1 LTGDLSLHR
10 ITSENSAIGIMATTT
25 EFRATPATQAQ
36 PKVKLL
42 LVDDSPENLV
52 SLEATLEGLGQE
64 LVLASSGM
72 EALRRLLEDD
82 FAAILLDVKMP
93 EMDGFQ
99 TAELIRARK
108 RSRHTPILFLTGYK
122 NEEHLFRGY
131 DLGAVDFLFKP
142 IVPEILRSKVGVFV
156 ELSRNTA
163 LLERQAKF
171 LSKAEQ
177 KFRSLLEAAPDAMII
192 SSEDGRINLV
202 NSQVEAMF
210 GFRRDELI
218 GRSILTL
225 VPEWTGG
232 SVAAPGSSGA
242 GSAPRELRG
251 WTRGQVEF
259 PIEISVS
266 PLQTEDGVLLISAL
280 RDITERRKADRA
292 LLESEAKLRLLVDNV
307 TDYAIFMLDTD
318 GYIVSWNAGAER
330 IHGHRTEE
338 IIGRHLSCFY
348 PSPEV
353 DQRDGQ
359 HDEHRSAQRLAAEQA
374 LKTAAA
380 VGRFEAEAWRIRKDG
395 SRFWASVVLTALMDQ
410 DNHLVGFLKVTRDIT
425 DRKKADEEI
434 RGLNA
439 SLEQRVEE
447 RTEELVASNDALRQ
461 SNEDLNQFAYAASH
475 DLQEPLRM
483 VALFSQMLHSSY
495 AGRLDPEADQYI
507 SYVVNGA
514 QTMEQLLK
522 DLLEYSQAGSKSEG
536 PPQPV
541 DCETI
546 MEKVL
551 LNLKVSIEQNGASIT
566 WSDLPTVP
574 AHEVRMVQLLQNLVG
589 NAIKYRGK
597 EPPRIHISAHPR
609 HTGWIF
615 YVQDNGIGISP
626 EYTQQIFG
634 VFKRLHG
641 HNYPGTGIGLAICQR
656 IVERYGGRIWV
667 ESTLGEGSTFC
678 FTLPAVA
685 GQATGAGEAIGQ
697 GRSDWTH

>member
-1 LTGDLSLHR
+1 
-10 ITSENSAIGIMATTT
+10 MATTT
-25 EFRATPATQAQ
+25 ELSAALAAQAQ
-36 PKVKLL
+36 PRVKLL

-64 LVLASSGM
+64 LVLARSGM

-163 LLERQAKF
+163 LLERQAKV
-171 LSKAEQ
+171 LGKAEQ

-210 GFRRDELI
+210 GFDREELI
-218 GRSILTL
+218 GRSILAL
-225 VPEWTGG
+225 VPEWTKG
-232 SVAAPGSSGA
+232 SIAAPGSPGA
-242 GSAPRELRG
+242 PSLPRELWGRSKD
-251 WTRGQVEF
+251 QVEF

-266 PLQTEDGVLLISAL
+266 PLQTEDGLLLISAL
-280 RDITERRKADRA
+280 RDVTERRKADRA
-292 LLESEAKLRLLVDNV
+292 LVESEAKFRLLVENV
-307 TDYAIFMLDTD
+307 ADYAIFMLDTD
-318 GYIVSWNAGAER
+318 GYIVSWNAGAQR
-330 IHGHRTEE
+330 IHGYRTEE
-338 IIGRHLSCFY
+338 IVGRHLSGFY
-348 PSPEV
+348 PPE
-353 DQRDGQ
+353 QGHRD
-359 HDEHRSAQRLAAEQA
+359 AQREEVEAA
-374 LKTAAA
+374 LSAAA
-380 VGRFEAEAWRIRKDG
+380 TAGRFEDEAWRIRKDG
-395 SRFWASVVLTALMDQ
+395 SRFWASVVLTALRDQ
-410 DNHLVGFLKVTRDIT
+410 DGRLVGFVKVTRDIT

-434 RGLNA
+434 RELNA
-439 SLEQRVEE
+439 SLERRVAE
-447 RTEELVASNDALRQ
+447 RTEELVASNEALVQ

-483 VALFSQMLHSSY
+483 VALFSQMLHSAY

-514 QTMEQLLK
+514 QRMEQLLK

-536 PPQPV
+536 PAQPV
-541 DCETI
+541 DCAKV
-546 MEKVL
+546 MEEAL
-551 LNLKVSIEQNGASIT
+551 LNLQVAIEQNGASVT

-589 NAIKYRGK
+589 NAIKYRGS
-597 EPPRIHISAHPR
+597 EPPRIQVSAHRR
-609 HTGWIF
+609 HTGWMF
-615 YVQDNGIGISP
+615 CVQDNGIGISP

-641 HNYPGTGIGLAICQR
+641 QNYPGTGIGLAICQR

-667 ESTLGEGSTFC
+667 ESTLGKGSTFC

-685 GQATGAGEAIGQ
+685 GEAIGSGQ
-697 GRSDWTH
+697 AIGQSTAWTH

>member
-1 LTGDLSLHR
+1 MT
-10 ITSENSAIGIMATTT
+10 EAVGIASQGPYPVTR
-25 EFRATPATQAQ
+25 E
-36 PKVKLL
+36 KIL
-42 LVDDSPENLV
+42 LVDDSAENLI
-52 SLEATLEGLGQE
+52 SIEAALEGLGQE
-64 LVLASSGM
+64 VVTARSGK
-72 EALRRLLEDD
+72 EALRHLLESD
-82 FAAILLDVKMP
+82 FALILLDVKMP

-163 LLERQAKF
+163 LLERQASV
-171 LSKAEQ
+171 LGKAEQ

-202 NSQVEAMF
+202 NSQAEAMF
-210 GFRRDELI
+210 GFEREALI
-218 GRSILTL
+218 GRSILSL

-232 SVAAPGSSGA
+232 SIAAPGSSTA
-242 GSAPRELRG
+242 SVHRELWGRSKN
-251 WTRGQVEF
+251 QVEF

-266 PLQTEDGVLLISAL
+266 PLQTDDGLLLISAL
-280 RDITERRKADRA
+280 RDVTERRKADRA
-292 LLESEAKLRLLVDNV
+292 LLESEAKFRLLVENV
-307 TDYAIFMLDTD
+307 VDYAIFMLDPD

-330 IHGHRTEE
+330 IHGYRTEE
-338 IIGRHLSCFY
+338 IIGGHLSRFY
-348 PSPEV
+348 PLED
-353 DQRDGQ
+353 DQRD
-359 HDEHRSAQRLAAEQA
+359 SAQLGRVEAALKAAAAE
-374 LKTAAA
+374 
-380 VGRFEAEAWRIRKDG
+380 GRFEAEAWRMRKDG
-395 SRFWASVVLTALMDQ
+395 SRFWASVVLTALRDQ
-410 DNHLVGFLKVTRDIT
+410 DGRLLGFVKVTRDIT

-434 RGLNA
+434 HELNA
-439 SLEQRVEE
+439 SLERRVAE
-447 RTEELVASNDALRQ
+447 RTEELVASNEALLQ

-483 VALFSQMLHSSY
+483 VALFSQMLHSAY

-514 QTMEQLLK
+514 QRMEQLLK
-522 DLLEYSQAGSKSEG
+522 DLLEYSQVGSKSEG
-536 PPQPV
+536 PAQPL
-541 DCETI
+541 DCGKI

-551 LNLKVSIEQNGASIT
+551 LNLQVSIEQNGASVT

-597 EPPRIHISAHPR
+597 EPPRIHVSAHRR
-609 HTGWIF
+609 HTGWMF
-615 YVQDNGIGISP
+615 SVQDNGIGIGP
-626 EYTQQIFG
+626 EYAQQIFG

-667 ESTLGEGSTFC
+667 ESTEGEGSTFC
-678 FTLPAVA
+678 FTLPSEAYEA
-685 GQATGAGEAIGQ
+685 FGSGQALGQ
-697 GRSDWTH
+697 HTA

>member
-1 LTGDLSLHR
+1 
-10 ITSENSAIGIMATTT
+10 MASTT
-25 EFRATPATQAQ
+25 EFSTTPATLAQ
-36 PKVKLL
+36 GPATQTQPRVKLL

-64 LVLASSGM
+64 LVLARSGM

-163 LLERQAKF
+163 LLERQAKV
-171 LSKAEQ
+171 LGKAEQ

-202 NSQVEAMF
+202 NSQVETMF
-210 GFRRDELI
+210 GFNRGDLI
-218 GRSILTL
+218 GRSIRAL

-232 SVAAPGSSGA
+232 SIAAPGSSAASVPKDLWGR
-242 GSAPRELRG
+242 SRD
-251 WTRGQVEF
+251 QVEF

-266 PLQTEDGVLLISAL
+266 PLQTEDGLLLISAL
-280 RDITERRKADRA
+280 RDVTERRKADRA
-292 LLESEAKLRLLVDNV
+292 LLESEAKFRLLVENV
-307 TDYAIFMLDTD
+307 VDYAIFMLDTD

-330 IHGHRTEE
+330 IHGYRTEE
-338 IIGRHLSCFY
+338 IVGKHLSRFY
-348 PSPEV
+348 PPE
-353 DQRDGQ
+353 DG
-359 HDEHRSAQRLAAEQA
+359 EHGKHEAA
-374 LKTAAA
+374 LKAAA
-380 VGRFEAEAWRIRKDG
+380 VAGRFEAEAWRIRKDG
-395 SRFWASVVLTALMDQ
+395 SRFWANVVLTALRDQ
-410 DNHLVGFLKVTRDIT
+410 DDRLVGFVKMTRDIT

-434 RGLNA
+434 RELNA
-439 SLEQRVEE
+439 SLEQRVAE
-447 RTEELVASNDALRQ
+447 RTEELVASNDALLQ

-483 VALFSQMLHSSY
+483 VALFSQMLNSAY

-514 QTMEQLLK
+514 QRMEQLLR

-536 PPQPV
+536 PAQPV
-541 DCETI
+541 DCGKI

-551 LNLKVSIEQNGASIT
+551 LNLQVSIEQNGAAVT

-589 NAIKYRGK
+589 NAIKYRGP
-597 EPPRIHISAHPR
+597 EAPRIHVSAHRR
-609 HTGWIF
+609 HTGWMF
-615 YVQDNGIGISP
+615 SVQDNGIGISP
-626 EYTQQIFG
+626 EYAQQIFG

-641 HNYPGTGIGLAICQR
+641 KNYPGTGIGLAICQR

-667 ESTLGEGSTFC
+667 ESTLGEGATFC

-685 GQATGAGEAIGQ
+685 GESASPEEAIGPCQ
-697 GRSDWTH
+697 AIGQSTD

>member
-1 LTGDLSLHR
+1 
-10 ITSENSAIGIMATTT
+10 MATTA
-25 EFRATPATQAQ
+25 EFSAARAAQAQ

-64 LVLASSGM
+64 LVLAGSGM

-163 LLERQAKF
+163 LLERQASV
-171 LSKAEQ
+171 LGKAEQ

-202 NSQVEAMF
+202 NSQAEAMF
-210 GFRRDELI
+210 GFEREALI
-218 GRSILTL
+218 GRSILSL

-232 SVAAPGSSGA
+232 SIAAPGSSTA
-242 GSAPRELRG
+242 SVHRELWGRSKN
-251 WTRGQVEF
+251 QVEF

-266 PLQTEDGVLLISAL
+266 PLQTDDGLLLISAL
-280 RDITERRKADRA
+280 RDVTERRKADRA
-292 LLESEAKLRLLVDNV
+292 LLESEAKFRLLVENV
-307 TDYAIFMLDTD
+307 VDYAIFMLDPD

-330 IHGHRTEE
+330 IHGYRTEE
-338 IIGRHLSCFY
+338 IIGGHLSRFY
-348 PSPEV
+348 PLED
-353 DQRDGQ
+353 DQRD
-359 HDEHRSAQRLAAEQA
+359 SAQLGRVEAALKAAAAE
-374 LKTAAA
+374 
-380 VGRFEAEAWRIRKDG
+380 GRFEAEAWRMRKDG
-395 SRFWASVVLTALMDQ
+395 SRFWASVVLTALRDQ
-410 DNHLVGFLKVTRDIT
+410 DGRLLGFVKVTRDIT

-434 RGLNA
+434 HELNA
-439 SLEQRVEE
+439 SLERRVAE
-447 RTEELVASNDALRQ
+447 RTEELVASNEALLQ

-483 VALFSQMLHSSY
+483 VALFSQMLHSAY

-514 QTMEQLLK
+514 QRMEQLLK
-522 DLLEYSQAGSKSEG
+522 DLLEYSQVGSKSEG
-536 PPQPV
+536 PAQPL
-541 DCETI
+541 DCGKI

-551 LNLKVSIEQNGASIT
+551 LNLQVSIEQNGASVT

-597 EPPRIHISAHPR
+597 EPPRIHVSAHRR
-609 HTGWIF
+609 HTGWMF
-615 YVQDNGIGISP
+615 SVQDNGIGIGP
-626 EYTQQIFG
+626 EYAQQIFG

-667 ESTLGEGSTFC
+667 ESTEGEGSTFC
-678 FTLPAVA
+678 FTLPSEAYEA
-685 GQATGAGEAIGQ
+685 FGSGQAFGQ
-697 GRSDWTH
+697 HTA

>member
-1 LTGDLSLHR
+1 MIAAVGYR
-10 ITSENSAIGIMATTT
+10 TTP
-25 EFRATPATQAQ
+25 ETPPQ

-64 LVLASSGM
+64 LVLARSGT

-156 ELSRNTA
+156 ELSRNAA
-163 LLERQAKF
+163 LLERQAQV
-171 LSKAEQ
+171 LGKAEQ

-202 NSQVEAMF
+202 NSQAKAMF
-210 GFRRDELI
+210 GFQREALV
-218 GRSILTL
+218 GQSILAL
-225 VPEWTGG
+225 VPEWTAG
-232 SVAAPGSSGA
+232 SIATAGSSGA
-242 GSAPRELRG
+242 ASPPRELWGRG
-251 WTRGQVEF
+251 KDQVEF

-266 PLQTEDGVLLISAL
+266 PLQTEDGLLLISAL
-280 RDITERRKADRA
+280 RDVTERRKADRA
-292 LLESEAKLRLLVDNV
+292 LLESEARFRLLVENV
-307 TDYAIFMLDTD
+307 VDYAIFMLDTD
-318 GYIVSWNAGAER
+318 GCIVSWNVGAQR
-330 IHGHRTEE
+330 IHGYRAEE
-338 IIGRHLSCFY
+338 IIGRHLSRFY
-348 PSPEV
+348 PPESEE
-353 DQRDGQ
+353 RDGQ
-359 HDEHRSAQRLAAEQA
+359 RGKAEAA
-374 LKTAAA
+374 LKAAA
-380 VGRFEAEAWRIRKDG
+380 AAGRWEDEAWRIRKDG
-395 SRFWASVVLTALMDQ
+395 SRFWASVVLTALRDE
-410 DNHLVGFLKVTRDIT
+410 DGRLAGFVKVTRDTT

-434 RGLNA
+434 RELNA
-439 SLEQRVEE
+439 SLEQRVAE
-447 RTEELVASNDALRQ
+447 RTEELVASNEALRQ

-483 VALFSQMLHSSY
+483 VALFSQMLHSAY
-495 AGRLDPEADQYI
+495 NGRLDPEADQYI

-514 QTMEQLLK
+514 QTMEQLLR

-536 PPQPV
+536 PAQVV
-541 DCETI
+541 DCEKI

-551 LNLKVSIEQNGASIT
+551 LNLQLSIEQNGASVT
-566 WSDLPTVP
+566 WSRLPRAP
-574 AHEVRMVQLLQNLVG
+574 AHEVRMVQLFQNLIG
-589 NAIKYRGK
+589 NAIKYRRQ
-597 EPPRIHISAHPR
+597 EPPRIHVSADRRP
-609 HTGWIF
+609 TGWMF
-615 YVQDNGIGISP
+615 RVRDNGIGIAT
-626 EYTQQIFG
+626 EYAQQIFG

-641 HNYPGTGIGLAICQR
+641 HDYPGTGIGLAICQR

-667 ESTLGEGSTFC
+667 ESTLGEGSAFC

-685 GQATGAGEAIGQ
+685 GDAADRGEAASPGEAMGPGEEIGPGEAIGQ
-697 GRSDWTH
+697 GTA